1 MQLHLIRH
9 GQTDWN
15 TQRRIQGQLETELD
29 ATGRDQAKARGKTFV
44 DMPLHAVYSSSSV
57 RTRQTTELI
66 LGSRTDSVVFRDEL
80 KEINLG
86 VWQGRFWSDVESTD
100 PDMVQA
106 LNFAEPSFNV
116 EGAESYHDLQ
126 RRGVKAIERILD
138 EHQNA
143 PSNSN
148 ILVVSHGA
156 LLKTIIAHYTNV
168 PLSELPS
175 YPSLPNCCHS
185 ILLYKD
191 NSARFTV
198 FNGAPIEQSDWP
210 AST

>member
-15 TQRRIQGQLETELD
+15 SLRRIQGQLETELND
-29 ATGRDQAKARGKTFV
+29 IGRSQATARGVSLRDMTF
-44 DMPLHAVYSSSSV
+44 HAVYSSSSV

-66 LGSRTDSVVFRDEL
+66 LENRSDAVIFRDEL

-86 VWQGRFWSDVESTD
+86 VWQGELWEDIERAH

-106 LNFAEPSFNV
+106 LRFSRDDFNV
-116 EGAESYHDLQ
+116 QGAESNQDLQ
-126 RRGVKAIERILD
+126 ARGVSAIERILKD
-138 EHQNA
+138 HQDA
-143 PSNSN
+143 PADSN

-156 LLKTIIAHYTNV
+156 LLKCVIAHYTEV
-168 PLSELPS
+168 PLSDLPN

-185 ILLYKD
+185 ILEYENKV
-191 NSARFTV
+191 ARVKTFD
-198 FNGAPIEQSDWP
+198 GAAIENTDWP
-210 AST
+210 MAS

>member
-9 GQTDWN
+9 GQTEWN

-29 ATGRDQAKARGKTFV
+29 ADGRDQATTRGKTFV

-66 LGSRTDSVVFRDEL
+66 LGNRTDSVVFRDEL

-86 VWQGRFWSDVESTD
+86 VWQGRFWSDIESTD
-100 PDMVQA
+100 PDMVQSLIYA
-106 LNFAEPSFNV
+106 KPDFNV
-116 EGAESYHDLQ
+116 EGAESYYDLQ
-126 RRGVKAIERILD
+126 RRGVKAIERILSD
-138 EHQNA
+138 HQDA
-143 PSNSN
+143 PSDSN

-168 PLSELPS
+168 PLSDLPS

-185 ILLYKD
+185 ILQYKD
-191 NSARFTV
+191 NVARFTV
-198 FNGAPIEQSDWP
+198 FDGAPIEQSDWP
-210 AST
+210 AIT

>member
-9 GQTDWN
+9 GQTEWN

-29 ATGRDQAKARGKTFV
+29 ANGRDQAKARGKTFV

-86 VWQGRFWSDVESTD
+86 VWQGRFWSDIESTD
-100 PDMVQA
+100 PDMVESLIYA
-106 LNFAEPSFNV
+106 KPDFNV
-116 EGAESYHDLQ
+116 EGAESYNDLQ
-126 RRGVKAIERILD
+126 RRGVKAIERILSD
-138 EHQNA
+138 HQDA
-143 PSNSN
+143 PSGSN

-168 PLSELPS
+168 PLSDLPS

-185 ILLYKD
+185 ILQYKD
-191 NSARFTV
+191 NIARFTV
-198 FNGAPIEQSDWP
+198 FDGAPIEKSDWP
-210 AST
+210 AIT

>member
-9 GQTDWN
+9 GQTEWN

-100 PDMVQA
+100 SDMVQSLTYA
-106 LNFAEPSFNV
+106 KPDFNV
-116 EGAESYHDLQ
+116 EGAESNHDLQ

-138 EHQNA
+138 EHQDA
-143 PSNSN
+143 PSDSN

-156 LLKTIIAHYTNV
+156 LLKT
-168 PLSELPS
+168 
-175 YPSLPNCCHS
+175 C
-185 ILLYKD
+185 LLYTSPSPRD
-191 NSARFTV
+191 R
-198 FNGAPIEQSDWP
+198 G
-210 AST
+210 